1 LEIIAGREIRKRE
14 GVVMIN
20 IIMVIVN
27 AISIFLASWL
37 TVRLALQRFYTQK
50 WWERKAQ
57 AYSEIIGSLAKMRIC
72 FDKWEDEQLRY
83 KEIRAEARKKVNEE
97 YANAE
102 KVIVIAEAEGSFII
116 SEEAA
121 EVLSLFLKELQ
132 KEDIQGNW
140 LNDLD
145 RHHGEVI
152 KCIAGLREIAKREL
166 SKR

>member
-1 LEIIAGREIRKRE
+1 
-14 GVVMIN
+14 M
-20 IIMVIVN
+20 
-27 AISIFLASWL
+27 ISIVMDIIKSAIIIVVASWI
-37 TVRLALQRFYTQK
+37 TVKLALRRFYTEK

-102 KVIVIAEAEGSFII
+102 RVIVNAEAEGSFII

-132 KEDIQGNW
+132 KKDIQGNW

-145 RHHGEVI
+145 RHQGEVI
-152 KCIAGLREIAKREL
+152 KCIVKLREIAKREL

>member
-1 LEIIAGREIRKRE
+1 
-14 GVVMIN
+14 MIN
-20 IIMVIVN
+20 IIIVIVN

-102 KVIVIAEAEGSFII
+102 RVIVIAEAEGSFII

-132 KEDIQGNW
+132 KDDIQGNW

-152 KCIAGLREIAKREL
+152 KCIAGLREIANREL

>member
-1 LEIIAGREIRKRE
+1 MISVIVDIVRSAIIIIAT
-14 GVVMIN
+14 
-20 IIMVIVN
+20 
-27 AISIFLASWL
+27 SWI
-37 TVRLALQRFYTQK
+37 TVRLALRRFYTEK

-72 FDKWEDEQLRY
+72 FDKWEDEELRY

-97 YANAE
+97 YTNA
-102 KVIVIAEAEGSFII
+102 KRVIEDTVAVGSFIV
-116 SEEAA
+116 SEEAV
-121 EVLSLFLKELQ
+121 EILSLFLKELQ
-132 KEDIQGNW
+132 KEDIQGNL

-152 KCIAGLREIAKREL
+152 KCIARLREIAKREL